1 MWSKKI
7 KVIYTAPS
15 KRSLEVLLRN
25 IYFQKTGKPRGPNL
39 FHWIRQVLHEHKNS
53 PNYFEIGLQK
63 GIFVN
68 TERDLFNVLLLLL
81 MLGDNLKCILNVS
94 THGKAYE

>member
-1 MWSKKI
+1 M
-7 KVIYTAPS
+7 
-15 KRSLEVLLRN
+15 
-25 IYFQKTGKPRGPNL
+25 
-39 FHWIRQVLHEHKNS
+39 LHEHKNS

-94 THGKAYE
+94 THGIAYE